1 MKKNFLNLLALASI
15 LILNACSE
23 DVTNPNDIESQIDD
37 ATAEAYTD
45 FAEDDVNEM
54 VIDLLDDLRFDEIR
68 GAANSESKRF
78 RPFAGRR
85 SCAEI
90 DLDITNGSLILDFGE
105 GCESAD
111 GVTRSGKI
119 IISFTDARHVAGAVI
134 ITTFENYMVN
144 GNQVEGTRTLT
155 NISNETEGQRAFE
168 IKTENGK
175 ITFEDGTFR
184 SFSGSKTKVWE
195 LEESTEEVT
204 LTVTGGSS
212 GTNREGDEFSK
223 TITEPIIFK
232 RSCRTA
238 GVKVAVSGERTL
250 VKSDDT
256 YIINYGDGTC
266 DNVVTVTLPNGE
278 VEEITIERKR
288 RG

>member
-1 MKKNFLNLLALASI
+1 MKKNFLNLLALACI
-15 LILNACSE
+15 LLLNACSE
-23 DVTNPNDIESQIDD
+23 DVTTPSEIESQMDD

-68 GAANSESKRF
+68 GAANIESKRF

-90 DLDITNGSLILDFGE
+90 ELDILNGSLIIDFGE
-105 GCESAD
+105 GCESSD

-119 IISFTDARHVAGAVI
+119 LISFTDARHIAGAVVT
-134 ITTFENYMVN
+134 TTFENYTVN

-184 SFSGSKTKVWE
+184 TFSGSKTKVWE

-204 LTVTGGSS
+204 LTVTGESS
-212 GTNREGDEFSK
+212 GTNREGQDFSK
-223 TITEPIIFK
+223 TITEPIVFK
-232 RSCRTA
+232 RSCRTV

-250 VKSDDT
+250 LKGGET
-256 YIINYGDGTC
+256 YVINYGDGSC
-266 DNVVTVTLPNGE
+266 DNVVTLTLPNGE